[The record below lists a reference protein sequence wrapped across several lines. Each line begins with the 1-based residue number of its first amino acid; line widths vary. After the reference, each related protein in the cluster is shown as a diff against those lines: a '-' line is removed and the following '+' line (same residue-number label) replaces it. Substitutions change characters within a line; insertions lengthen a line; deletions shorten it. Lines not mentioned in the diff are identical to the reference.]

1 MTAKPPFIPP
11 PHFTL
16 HPTNLPL
23 PPTTPP
29 PKMKILTTNY
39 LTCALRACKSH
50 PSSFPLHFRDAELQQ
65 DSLPF
70 NAAFIANILPRI
82 DWPALL
88 TTATELG
95 FTGLPAEKPDLLA
108 TAEMEADEGVGRELH
123 RILLET
129 QVVEGKLVCGNCGHE
144 YAIHQGI
151 ANFLLP
157 GHLV

>member
-1 MTAKPPFIPP
+1 
-11 PHFTL
+11 
-16 HPTNLPL
+16 
-23 PPTTPP
+23 
-29 PKMKILTTNY
+29 MKILTTNY

-50 PSSFPLHFRDAELQQ
+50 PNSFPLHFRDAELQQ

-82 DWPALL
+82 DWSALL
-88 TTATELG
+88 TTAAELG
-95 FTGLPAEKPDLLA
+95 FTNLPAEKPD
-108 TAEMEADEGVGRELH
+108 TVDEKAGMELH
-123 RILLET
+123 RILIET